1 MGEDLQ
7 LGPFGFE
14 GRTRTLLSPPGLPGQ
29 ISLTGREC
37 DRLAIDMLV
46 RYHRMV
52 TVVGPG
58 GVGKSAVAQA
68 VVAGWMREGRHAVC
82 IDMAQPP
89 SGQLLA
95 FRIAQSISWPFGGLH
110 SHPVNLQKLG
120 RSRDILVL
128 LDNAQADLPEVC
140 ETVRD
145 ALAAPRGL
153 RFLVTS
159 RAASRIEGEQIHQL
173 GARPLRAG
181 SYAPTAGTATDWSGD
196 GDPLGLI
203 EQA

>member
-7 LGPFGFE
+7 LGPFEIE
-14 GRTRTLLSPPGLPGQ
+14 GPIGTLFSLRGLPGKT
-29 ISLTGREC
+29 LLAEREC

-68 VVAGWMREGRHAVC
+68 VARHWMREGRHAVC

-89 SGQLLA
+89 PGQPLA
-95 FRIAQSISWPFGGLH
+95 FRIAQSISWPFGGMH
-110 SHPVNLQKLG
+110 RRPVDLRKITWA
-120 RSRDILVL
+120 RDILVL
-128 LDNAQADLPEVC
+128 LDNAQDDLPEVC
-140 ETVRD
+140 KTVRR
-145 ALAAPRGL
+145 ALEVPRGL

-159 RAASRIEGEQIHQL
+159 RAAARIDGERIHKL
-173 GARPLRAG
+173 GALPLRG
-181 SYAPTAGTATDWSGD
+181 RRYAATAGATSG
-196 GDPLGLI
+196 
-203 EQA
+203 